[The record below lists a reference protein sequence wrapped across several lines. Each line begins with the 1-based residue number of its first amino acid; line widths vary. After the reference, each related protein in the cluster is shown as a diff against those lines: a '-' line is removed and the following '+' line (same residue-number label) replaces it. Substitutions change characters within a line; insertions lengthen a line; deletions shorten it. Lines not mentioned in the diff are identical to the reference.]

1 MIRTRREK
9 MQGGELGSNQ
19 KHHLDLLHLRCL
31 VDVQGERSYRQLDI
45 KSVGCIGLRFQRE
58 RSGLNM

>member
-1 MIRTRREK
+1 
-9 MQGGELGSNQ
+9 MQAGELGSNQ